1 MRPPFLGSRALYGI
15 ETSLNNSHQ
24 HVGFTLD
31 EHRYALPL
39 SFVERIVRVVEVTPL
54 PKAPEIVLG
63 IVNVQGQV
71 LPVVNVRKRICLPE
85 REIDLSDQLIIAHTA
100 KRAVALMVDAV
111 AIVECPDQEVFPA
124 DQILPAMEYF
134 DGVAKLEDGLVLI
147 HDLNKF
153 LSLEEE
159 EALDGALK

>member
-1 MRPPFLGSRALYGI
+1 VNS
-15 ETSLNNSHQ
+15 SHQ

-39 SFVERIVRVVEVTPL
+39 SVVERIVRVVEVTPL

-71 LPVVNVRKRICLPE
+71 LPVVNVRKRFRLPE
-85 REIDLSDQLIIAHTA
+85 RPVDLSDQLIIAHSA
-100 KRAVALMVDAV
+100 KRAFALMVDA
-111 AIVECPDQEVFPA
+111 ADIIECSDQEVFPA
-124 DQILPAMEYF
+124 DRILPVMEYF

-147 HDLNKF
+147 HDLDKF

>member
-1 MRPPFLGSRALYGI
+1 MSNP
-15 ETSLNNSHQ
+15 HQ

-39 SFVERIVRVVEVTPL
+39 SFVERIVRAVEITPL

-63 IVNVQGQV
+63 IVNVEGCV
-71 LPVVNVRKRICLPE
+71 LPVFDVRKRFRLPQ
-85 REIDLSDQLIIAHTA
+85 REIQLNDQLIIGHST
-100 KRAVALMVDAV
+100 RRPLVLLVDA
-111 AIVECPDQEVFPA
+111 ADIIECSDQEVFPA
-124 DQILPAMEYF
+124 EQIHPAIEYF

-153 LSLEEE
+153 LSLDEE
-159 EALDGALK
+159 EALDHALK